1 MYSVFPITCNYI
13 VFVNVLWSYCYNTI
27 TSSDVSTTQLG
38 YTPLISAAKCD
49 VVIELLDD
57 GGDINAQSNV
67 SHINIVIHVSLSK
80 TLMCMLTISLLRPPS
95 VIG

>member
-1 MYSVFPITCNYI
+1 MHSVFPLTCNHT

-27 TSSDVSTTQLG
+27 TSSDVSTTQDG
-38 YTPLISAAKCD
+38 YTPLITAAYWGKCD

-67 SHINIVIHVSLSK
+67 SHVTYQHS
-80 TLMCMLTISLLRPPS
+80 
-95 VIG
+95 